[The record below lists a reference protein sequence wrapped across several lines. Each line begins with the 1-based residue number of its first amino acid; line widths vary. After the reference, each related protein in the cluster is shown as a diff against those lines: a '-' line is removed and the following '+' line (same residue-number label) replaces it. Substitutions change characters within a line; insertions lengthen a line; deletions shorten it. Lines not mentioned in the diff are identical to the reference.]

1 VIEPRRR
8 FSIVDLLRSQI
19 GSGKVTALAP
29 ALPAF
34 KTPLYLLD

>member
-1 VIEPRRR
+1 VVLPRRR
-8 FSIVDLLRSQI
+8 FSVMDLLRSQI
-19 GSGKVTALAP
+19 GLDKMAALAP